1 MTAQNSGSTAIQ
13 KKIQSY
19 LEALSPGAREM
30 LVRGIESAKVQGDGD
45 ANLEMILEVA
55 RAADRPR
62 HSQPQVEAA
71 FKEEF
76 FKPLQPFVVT
86 ETLSVR
92 QEGRIN
98 VSSIDAIWIWLKRD
112 VARDAISAAME
123 AIAASSDP
131 LDKATP
137 PYASRVRDKVVPMGR
152 RYIDLLAGDED
163 EMQRLAGQLGDKKI
177 LDDARDALDIFQ
189 YSNALDA
196 VLKKTPQILEDEP
209 EGPLRLQVGGINAF
223 TDKHPRMV
231 HLLAIRFLGHS
242 STPAVLVRL
251 ARILSKSATA
261 GAIEKTVYKSFV
273 DVAWSEIDRCV
284 EVVRA
289 RKSLSDENGTLE
301 EALLELHR
309 TVRRIQIAIDVEGM
323 TEWGRRLSDLR
334 RETSDILRE
343 LIESIPG
350 LVIRA
355 LRPQTSGDT
364 MSGPDPEAVA
374 TAREAVK
381 VLRAARQAID
391 SLALNNIVNK
401 ARTQVEQVIEN
412 SSKIH
417 IDRLR
422 GAPSDERAALAEV
435 VEAIIEFARIIF
447 DEDYA
452 ALIRRS
458 LHIATTK
465 ANLKTA

>member
-1 MTAQNSGSTAIQ
+1 MTAQNSGSSAIQ
-13 KKIQSY
+13 KKLQSY

-30 LVRGIESAKVQGDGD
+30 LVRGIESAKMQGDQD
-45 ANLEMILEVA
+45 TNLEMILEVA
-55 RAADRPR
+55 RAADRPS
-62 HSQPQVEAA
+62 HSKAQVEAA
-71 FKEEF
+71 FRQEF
-76 FKPLQPFVVT
+76 FKPLRPFLVS

-98 VSSIDAIWIWLKRD
+98 AASIDAIWVWLKRD
-112 VARDAISAAME
+112 VARDMIAAAIQ

-131 LDKATP
+131 LNKAAP
-137 PYASRVRDKVVPMGR
+137 PYAAKIRAKVVPMGR
-152 RYIDLLAGDED
+152 RYIEALIGDED
-163 EMQRLAGQLGDKKI
+163 EMQRLAGQLGDRRT
-177 LDDARDALDIFQ
+177 LEDARDALDVFQ
-189 YSNALDA
+189 YCDA
-196 VLKKTPQILEDEP
+196 IDAALKKAPQTLEDEP
-209 EGPLRLQVGGINAF
+209 EGPLRQQVGVINAF
-223 TDKHPRMV
+223 ADKHPRKV
-231 HLLAIRFLGHS
+231 HLLAIRYLGHA

-261 GAIEKTVYKSFV
+261 SAIEKTVYKPFV

-289 RKSLSDENGTLE
+289 RKSLSDQNGTLE

-323 TEWGRRLSDLR
+323 TEWGRRLSDFR
-334 RETSDILRE
+334 RDTSDILRE

-350 LVIRA
+350 LVVKA
-355 LRPQTSGDT
+355 LRPQTGGET
-364 MSGPDPEAVA
+364 MKGPDPEAVA
-374 TAREAVK
+374 TGREAVK

-391 SLALNNIVNK
+391 SLALNNIVSK

-412 SSKIH
+412 SSKTH

-422 GAPSDERAALAEV
+422 NAPSDERAALAEV

-465 ANLKTA
+465 ANLKSA

>member
-1 MTAQNSGSTAIQ
+1 MTAQNSGSPAIQ
-13 KKIQSY
+13 KKLQSY

-30 LVRGIESAKVQGDGD
+30 LVRGIESAKIQGDKD
-45 ANLEMILEVA
+45 ENLELILEVA

-62 HSQPQVEAA
+62 HSQAEVEAV
-71 FKEEF
+71 FKAEF
-76 FKPLQPFVVT
+76 FKPLQPFLVR
-86 ETLSVR
+86 ETLSQR
-92 QEGRIN
+92 QDGRIN
-98 VSSIDAIWIWLKRD
+98 QSSIDAIWIWLKRD
-112 VARDAISAAME
+112 VARDAIGAAMQ
-123 AIAASSDP
+123 AIAASSEP

-137 PYASRVRDKVVPMGR
+137 PYAARIREKVVPMGR

-163 EMQRLAGQLGDKKI
+163 EMQRLAGQLGDKTI
-177 LDDARDALDIFQ
+177 LEDARDALDIFQ
-189 YSNALDA
+189 YCDAIDA
-196 VLKKTPQILEDEP
+196 VMKKAPQTLEDEP
-209 EGPLRLQVGGINAF
+209 EGPLRQQVGAINAF
-223 TDKHPRMV
+223 TDKHPRKV
-231 HLLAIRFLGHS
+231 HLLAIRFLGHA

-251 ARILSKSATA
+251 ARILSNSATA

-301 EALLELHR
+301 EALIELHR

-323 TEWGRRLSDLR
+323 TEWGRRLSDFR
-334 RETSDILRE
+334 RETSEILRE
-343 LIESIPG
+343 LIASIPG
-350 LVIRA
+350 LVVRA
-355 LRPQTSGDT
+355 LRPQTQGDT
-364 MSGPDPEAVA
+364 MMGPDPEAVA

-391 SLALNNIVNK
+391 TLALNNIVNK

-412 SSKIH
+412 SSKTH

-435 VEAIIEFARIIF
+435 VEAIIEFARIVF

-465 ANLKTA
+465 ANLKSA